1 MNEAKP
7 LNDKAPVVRLP
18 PKSRMTS
25 AAPTPAPL
33 LIPNIDGSAR
43 GLRKA
48 VCNIKPLTASD
59 IPDRRAVMAC
69 GNRDSMTMN
78 CHTDFDASPPVNMLK
93 TSPKGMS
100 IEPYARL
107 AMKSNTARGMSRQ
120 IFFTLLS

>member
-1 MNEAKP
+1 MIPMMRSMMSFLTTSENMNTIAITATAPKNAPVKTAAKP

-33 LIPNIDGSAR
+33 LMPNIDGSAR

-59 IPDRRAVMAC
+59 IPDNKAV
-69 GNRDSMTMN
+69 
-78 CHTDFDASPPVNMLK
+78 
-93 TSPKGMS
+93 
-100 IEPYARL
+100 
-107 AMKSNTARGMSRQ
+107 TA
-120 IFFTLLS
+120 